1 MSLRIHPLA
10 NEEMSEAF
18 SWLIQKGR
26 PEVAGRLFRLWL
38 AGLEAI
44 EEFPMRYPLAED
56 QPKLW
61 EYRSYLLPSYGYRI
75 IYEVRRDTVFVVS
88 FARGRRRPG
97 HWHDRLDV
105 NPAEPE

>member
-75 IYEVRRDTVFVVS
+75 IYEVRRNCLALQTREIRTFS
-88 FARGRRRPG
+88 ESKPTILHQNEA
-97 HWHDRLDV
+97 
-105 NPAEPE
+105 